1 MALVLVAAPD
11 DGGNKRVLVGTL
23 VGQGLTLPAL
33 IRRLKVGS
41 DWSIEA
47 ESQRVRAAMSAA
59 AIAAI
64 DALVARENA
73 PTEWAEQLRA
83 EIRER
88 IILAAPQGLEPNPQ
102 AELAM
107 RLRQAAIR
115 AERAELIRLWRDNEI
130 SDEVMHHLEEILDYQ
145 EAHI

>member
-1 MALVLVAAPD
+1 
-11 DGGNKRVLVGTL
+11 
-23 VGQGLTLPAL
+23 
-33 IRRLKVGS
+33 
-41 DWSIEA
+41 
-47 ESQRVRAAMSAA
+47 
-59 AIAAI
+59 I
-64 DALVARENA
+64 DALVAREGA
-73 PTEWAEQLRA
+73 PAAWADPLRA

-88 IILAAPQGLEPNPQ
+88 ILLAAPQGLEPNPQ
-102 AELAM
+102 AGLAM